1 MVIFFFF
8 LLTSSLNYLPDFLFF
23 FFFQFGNFL
32 LKHWKANSQQI
43 SNLTHSF
50 VHCRIFPQLPV
61 CSYTVVFLGFSS
73 MPLLWNTKKL
83 YVFGCPLIWCTSE
96 IAHSALWFWCI
107 YAVILEED
115 SKFPSCIWNLDHQHV
130 NFKVL
135 RDSQWYRSL
144 YLTQN
149 IEWWCLF
156 KLVRFVF
163 LKLIY

>member
-23 FFFQFGNFL
+23 FFF
-32 LKHWKANSQQI
+32 
-43 SNLTHSF
+43 SNLGISCWNTGKQTHSKF
-50 VHCRIFPQLPV
+50 QTSLIHLYIAGFFPSSQFAVTL
-61 CSYTVVFLGFSS
+61 VFLGFSS